1 VIGLHNRRGG
11 IGLQLRLVEQ
21 QNHIV
26 KQRASIELQRQRV
39 VPLLSDDLLGDGALA
54 VERIGGHDRAFE
66 GAAKSDQQ

>member
-39 VPLLSDDLLGDGALA
+39 VPFCATKLFQWRL
-54 VERIGGHDRAFE
+54 
-66 GAAKSDQQ
+66 